1 MVLKLKGSGVGG
13 LKLRSAALD
22 LANMTD
28 LVAWYKA
35 DSLGLSN
42 GSTVTSW
49 PDDST
54 NNNDL
59 NSYDGTPVYN
69 ASDALLGGM
78 PSVTYNGDD
87 GNYKSSPT
95 GLPAGSSAHTVYVVG
110 YWDGSSGTWVS
121 FGWGSNTA
129 GDARALVVL
138 EPSGLTFNC
147 GGATSQTSIAAN
159 SPFIFSHA
167 YVAGQDFTNTTNNSH
182 YVNGTKYSGTLVNGT
197 PNLPASPAQI
207 SVGKHPDVPANV
219 DYPWRGGLAEVL
231 VFNTTH
237 NEVTRGRI
245 EKYLANKY
253 GIPITPVKTAG
264 RLISRTTA
272 SATPSIVTS
281 GLVLYL
287 DAGNPASYPGSGTT
301 WTDLSGQGNNATLA
315 SHTFDSGNGGSIV
328 FNGSQNAPT
337 STNGFPFGS
346 SAGSIAGW
354 AKISIMTGGT
364 SWIFSYGSPFQS
376 ASRFVGRL
384 GSTFWAGGYNDDITF
399 GTAQT
404 NTWFNMVATW
414 DGSNARMYIDGSLVT
429 GPTSRSW
436 NTVSS
441 AAYVGAQ
448 TSGGEGWYGNIAQ
461 VLVYNRAL
469 TDAEVLQNFNI
480 DKARFG
486 L

>member
-1 MVLKLKGSGVGG
+1 MGAG
-13 LKLRSAALD
+13 
-22 LANMTD
+22 
-28 LVAWYKA
+28 Y
-35 DSLGLSN
+35 
-42 GSTVTSW
+42 
-49 PDDST
+49 
-54 NNNDL
+54 
-59 NSYDGTPVYN
+59 Y
-69 ASDALLGGM
+69 GGM
-78 PSVTYNGDD
+78 VFENG
-87 GNYKSSPT
+87 GI
-95 GLPAGSSAHTVYVVG
+95 ASAQRA
-110 YWDGSSGTWVS
+110 VS
-121 FGWGSNTA
+121 ANT
-129 GDARALVVL
+129 
-138 EPSGLTFNC
+138 
-147 GGATSQTSIAAN
+147 
-159 SPFIFSHA
+159 PFIFSYP
-167 YVAGQDFTNTTNNSH
+167 YVAGANTTAATT
-182 YVNGTKYSGTLVNGT
+182 YLNGIVAVGEYPGGAGV
-197 PNLPASPAQI
+197 PNISNPVAEIVIGRPATAPAERWTGA
-207 SVGKHPDVPANV
+207 V
-219 DYPWRGGLAEVL
+219 AEVL

-237 NEVTRGRI
+237 DSNTRRGV
-245 EKYLANKY
+245 ETYLSNKY
-253 GIPITPVKTAG
+253 GIPIAE
-264 RLISRTTA
+264 A
-272 SATPSIVTS
+272 VTS
-281 GLVLYL
+281 GKLLIRPAPLPSIILDGLVMYL

-414 DGSNARMYIDGSLVT
+414 DGSNARMYIDGSLVS
-429 GPTSRSW
+429 GPTSRGW